1 MRRLGLYAA
10 AALAAAWSL
19 APFVSQVWNAG
30 PESYL
35 AVFRTRPFA
44 RYMLNS
50 ALVALGATALCLSSA
65 APAAYALA
73 RRRLPGGGAVL
84 TAILAVSLF
93 PPTLLVVALKRL
105 VQQAHLL
112 GSLWSLVLAYAALN
126 LPFAIWALRAFFTQ
140 VPEELEEAAQIDG
153 MTRGQTLRRVIAPL
167 SAPALATT
175 AILVFIFCWNEF
187 LLALSFIS
195 QDRSRT
201 VPVGIALLSG
211 ASVYEIPWDT
221 ISAAVV
227 VTTLPV
233 VAVVLLFQRRIVEGL
248 TAGAVKG

>member
-1 MRRLGLYAA
+1 MRRAGLYAG

-19 APFVSQVWNAG
+19 APFLSQVVNAR
-30 PESYL
+30 PASYVQ
-35 AVFRTRPFA
+35 VFRARPFA
-44 RYMLNS
+44 AYMLNS
-50 ALVALGATALCLSSA
+50 LLAASGATALCLAAA

-84 TAILAVSLF
+84 TAVLTVSLF

-105 VQQAHLL
+105 VAAAHLL
-112 GSLWSLVLAYAALN
+112 NSLWSLVLVYAALN
-126 LPFAIWALRAFFTQ
+126 LPFAIWALRAFFMQ
-140 VPEELEEAAQIDG
+140 VPVELEEAALVDG
-153 MTRGQTLRRVIAPL
+153 LTRAQTLRRVILPL
-167 SAPALATT
+167 SAPAAATT

-187 LLALSFIS
+187 LLALSFNS
-195 QDRSRT
+195 REAVRT

-211 ASVYEIPWDT
+211 ASVYEVPWDQ

>member
-1 MRRLGLYAA
+1 VKRLGLAAA
-10 AALAAAWSL
+10 AALAVAWSL

-30 PESYL
+30 LLGYL
-35 AVFRTRPFA
+35 KIFEARPFA
-44 RYMLNS
+44 AYMLNS
-50 ALVALGATALCLSSA
+50 ALVGCGATALCLGLA

-73 RRRLPGGGAVL
+73 RRRLPGGAGFLTVL
-84 TAILAVSLF
+84 LGVSLF

-105 VQQAHLL
+105 AQQARLL
-112 GSLWSLVLAYAALN
+112 NSLWALVLVYAALN
-126 LPFAIWALRAFFTQ
+126 LPFAVWALRAFFSQ
-140 VPEELEEAAQIDG
+140 VPEELEEAALMDG
-153 MTRGQTLRRVIAPL
+153 MTRPQLLRRVIMPL
-167 SAPALATT
+167 AAPAVATT

-187 LLALSFIS
+187 LLALSLIS
-195 QDRSRT
+195 RDASRT

-211 ASVYEIPWDT
+211 ASAYEVPWDQ